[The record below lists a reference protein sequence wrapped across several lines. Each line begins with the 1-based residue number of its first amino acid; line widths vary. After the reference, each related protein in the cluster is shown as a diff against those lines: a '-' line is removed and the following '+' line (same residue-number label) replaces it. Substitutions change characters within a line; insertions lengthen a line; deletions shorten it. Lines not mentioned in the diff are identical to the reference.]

1 MTAGT
6 DPGVRGVAAAPRTY
20 GVLVRM
26 DWLPVSAA
34 LLVTGALA
42 LCLGAFLLP
51 ASDDSTDSLRIVE
64 QQGGQWLAAAVIFL
78 ISSIGLTLGQPAILS
93 LFENR
98 GWALGMISGIVLEI
112 GFIGTAGFAMLMAFF
127 RALVITDAI
136 RDKNINDIAHEA
148 GLAVFLYTW
157 IAGLYLGELLL
168 GIALLRAGTIPR
180 WVPFALILHALSFPV
195 SGVLPEY
202 LSKATILLL
211 LLGFAGIAIH
221 AGSPHQQRR
230 PR

>member
-1 MTAGT
+1 M
-6 DPGVRGVAAAPRTY
+6 
-20 GVLVRM
+20 LVRM

-51 ASDDSTDSLRIVE
+51 ASEDTSDTLRIVQE
-64 QQGGQWLAAAVIFL
+64 QGGQWLAAAVIFF
-78 ISSIGLTLGQPAILS
+78 ISSIGLTLGLPAVLS
-93 LFENR
+93 LFDRR
-98 GWALGMISGIVLEI
+98 GWVLGMISGIVLEI

-127 RALVITDAI
+127 RALAISDAL
-136 RDKNINDIAHEA
+136 RDQNIDDIAHEA

-157 IAGLYLGELLL
+157 IAGLYLGEMLL
-168 GIALLRAGTIPR
+168 GLALLRAGTVPR
-180 WVPFALILHALSFPV
+180 WIPAALILHALSFPI

-211 LLGFAGIAIH
+211 LIGFAGVAIH
-221 AGSPHQQRR
+221 AASPQRQPG

>member
-1 MTAGT
+1 M
-6 DPGVRGVAAAPRTY
+6 
-20 GVLVRM
+20 RM

-51 ASDDSTDSLRIVE
+51 ASEDTSDALRIVE
-64 QQGGQWLAAAVIFL
+64 QQGGRWLAAAVIFF
-78 ISSIGLTLGQPAILS
+78 ISSIGLTLGLPAVLS
-93 LFENR
+93 LFDRR
-98 GWALGMISGIVLEI
+98 GWVLGMISGIVLEI

-127 RALVITDAI
+127 RSLVISDAL
-136 RDKNINDIAHEA
+136 RGSNVDHIAHDA

-168 GIALLRAGTIPR
+168 GLALLRARTVPR
-180 WVPFALILHALSFPV
+180 WVPVMLILHALSFPV
-195 SGVLPEY
+195 SGALPEY

-211 LLGFAGIAIH
+211 LLGFAGTAIH
-221 AGSPHQQRR
+221 AASPQRQSR
-230 PR
+230 QR

>member
-1 MTAGT
+1 
-6 DPGVRGVAAAPRTY
+6 
-20 GVLVRM
+20 M

-51 ASDDSTDSLRIVE
+51 ASEDTSDTLRIVE
-64 QQGGQWLAAAVIFL
+64 QQGGQWLAAAVIFF
-78 ISSIGLTLGQPAILS
+78 ISSIGLSLGLPAILS
-93 LFENR
+93 LFDRR
-98 GWALGMISGIVLEI
+98 GWVLGMISGIVLEI

-127 RALVITDAI
+127 RSLVISDAL
-136 RDKNINDIAHEA
+136 RGSNVDDIAHDA

-168 GIALLRAGTIPR
+168 GLALLRARTVPR
-180 WVPFALILHALSFPV
+180 WVPVVLILHALSFPV

-211 LLGFAGIAIH
+211 LLGFAGVAIH
-221 AGSPHQQRR
+221 AASPQRQAR
-230 PR
+230 PH

>member
-1 MTAGT
+1 M
-6 DPGVRGVAAAPRTY
+6 RK
-20 GVLVRM
+20 

-51 ASDDSTDSLRIVE
+51 ESEDTADSLRIV
-64 QQGGQWLAAAVIFL
+64 QDQGGRWLAAAVIFF
-78 ISSIGLTLGQPAILS
+78 ISSIGLTLGLPAILS
-93 LFENR
+93 LFDRR
-98 GWALGMISGIVLEI
+98 GWTLGMISGVVLEV

-127 RALVITDAI
+127 RALVVTEAI
-136 RDKNINDIAHEA
+136 RDENIDDLAGEA

-168 GIALLRAGTIPR
+168 GIALLRAGTVPR
-180 WVPFALILHALSFPV
+180 WVPVMLILHALSFPV
-195 SGVLPEY
+195 SGLLPEY

-211 LLGFAGIAIH
+211 LLGFAGIAIR
-221 AGSPHQQRR
+221 AAAPERGLHQAR
-230 PR
+230 